1 MEEKYFNDA
10 VIGNK
15 QMIVS
20 YSKKGELLRMY
31 YNSPDYK
38 QFIDYLYTGLKIN
51 DSALIKL
58 HDDINNTYNQY
69 YTENTNI
76 LNTQIKNTYF
86 NLNIVQTD
94 FVPIKNNVLVK
105 KYTFT
110 NENTIDLD
118 VKFLIHS
125 KLLSNDNNFV
135 SGKLIKNGIIQYT
148 HDYTLAIIGKSKKVL
163 SHQINDT
170 FSNIHTGE
178 IQDKDYI
185 GMSHDSSVSYDMSV
199 LKPGETKTI
208 EIFIYIN
215 DNNNIYKMDDIEEE
229 IAKLEK
235 IDVNK
240 ELANTKKYWENY
252 VKDHTTLE
260 LKNSTE
266 YEKRVKK
273 IYNRTILLYPLLT
286 NEKTGGISAAVEI
299 DEHLSK
305 CGRYSYCWPR
315 DAVFITKAMD
325 ILNMEKETEKF
336 YKVFCKNTQSKNGMW
351 EQRFYTDGRLA
362 PCWGYQIDE
371 TASVIH
377 GIYEHYQKTKNIKFL
392 KDTVKMC
399 EKAIHFLEKY
409 IVQIMDIKEEKDI
422 VKKEL
427 EEYYKDSIQKIPVSY
442 DLWEMN
448 EGIHLYSLA
457 SIFSAYQS
465 MIKIYEIIEQDKE
478 SNRLKQESIIKQ
490 KEILKEQL
498 ETIKKYAIENFY
510 DETRK
515 TFVRN
520 LTDRKMDISIIGT
533 VTPFKMFA
541 AKEKKIINTVQ
552 TIDLNL
558 RTYTGGYQRFE
569 YDHYMNGN
577 PWPVATLWMA
587 LYHIETENYKKAK
600 ECLDFVVAS
609 STKHGFLPE
618 QVNNQ
623 TMSPAW
629 VIGLAWSHAMF
640 IIALEKII
648 QKCQ

>member
-15 QMIVS
+15 QMIAS
-20 YSKKGELLRMY
+20 YSSKGELLRMY
-31 YNSPDYK
+31 YNSPDFK
-38 QFIDYLYTGLKIN
+38 QFIEYMYAGLKIN

-76 LNTQIKNTYF
+76 LNTEIRNTYF
-86 NLNIVQTD
+86 NLHIAQTD
-94 FVPIKNNVLVK
+94 FVMIKHNVLVK
-105 KYTFT
+105 RYTFT
-110 NENTIDLD
+110 NQNTIDLD

-135 SGKLIKNGIIQYT
+135 SGKLIKNGMMQYC
-148 HDYTLAIIGKSKKVL
+148 HDYTLAIVSKNMDVF

-170 FSNIHTGE
+170 SSNIHTGE

-185 GMSHDSSVSYDMSV
+185 GMSHDSSISYNIGV
-199 LKPGETKTI
+199 LKPNQTKTI
-208 EIFIYIN
+208 EICIYIN
-215 DNNNIYKMDDIEEE
+215 ENDNTYKMDEIEEE
-229 IAKLEK
+229 INKILK
-235 IDVNK
+235 IDIKK
-240 ELANTKKYWENY
+240 ELTSTKKYWEKY

-260 LKNSTE
+260 LKDNTE
-266 YEKRVKK
+266 YEKRIKN

-286 NEKTGGISAAVEI
+286 NEKVGGISAAVEI
-299 DEHLSK
+299 DENLTK

-336 YKVFCKNTQSKNGMW
+336 YKTFCKNTQSKTGMW

-371 TASVIH
+371 TASVIY
-377 GIYEHYQKTKNIKFL
+377 GIYEHYEKTKNVKFL
-392 KDTVKMC
+392 KDTLKMC

-409 IVQIMDIKEEKDI
+409 IAQIMDIKEEKDI

-427 EEYYKDSIQKIPVSY
+427 EEYYKDKLTKIPVSY
-442 DLWEMN
+442 DLWEMS
-448 EGIHLYSLA
+448 EGIHLYSIA
-457 SIFSAYQS
+457 SIFSAYES
-465 MIKIYEIIEQDKE
+465 MLKIYEVVEKDIEN
-478 SNRLKQESIIKQ
+478 NRLKQESIAKQ
-490 KEILKEQL
+490 KLILEEQL
-498 ETIKKYAIENFY
+498 EIIKKYALNNFY
-510 DETRK
+510 DEERK

-520 LTDRKMDISIIGT
+520 LDDRKIDISMIGA
-533 VTPFKMFA
+533 VTPFKMFTP
-541 AKEKKIINTVQ
+541 KEKKIVNTIQ
-552 TIDLNL
+552 TIDLTL

-587 LYHIETENYKKAK
+587 LYHIETKDYKKAK
-600 ECLDFVVAS
+600 ECLDFVISS

-623 TMSPAW
+623 TMTPAW

-640 IIALEKII
+640 VIVLEKLIN
-648 QKCQ
+648 KK